1 VNESTGRVFHVAVV
15 FIPPKMGNQPVF
27 PAKFGTLE
35 RLDYSLSTTK
45 HMNMICRRILHG
57 YFNMV
62 KG

>member
-1 VNESTGRVFHVAVV
+1 VNESTERVFHVAIV
-15 FIPPKMGNQPVF
+15 FIAPKMRNQPVF

-35 RLDYSLSTTK
+35 RLDYNFSTTA
-45 HMNMICRRILHG
+45 HMNVEITNRNG